1 MKKLYLVFL
10 MTMFS
15 ALQAQIATIPDVKLK
30 NKLLSSTA
38 TNNIAFNSTGS
49 SIKIDANND
58 GEIQMAEAL
67 SVYKLNI
74 DNSLIANVNGLEAFS
89 NLKELNL
96 MSNNLTSFNLSFP
109 ILNSLNI
116 SFNSLSSINIAN
128 CPLLQSIDITNNN
141 IATQALS
148 SSSLVNLFTGGDELQ
163 NLNLQGIPSIKKVLV
178 SYSNLQTLNAENM
191 PFLEELEIG
200 NAPMLS
206 QLNLSGSLKLKS
218 LNMKFTGLT
227 NLDLTNLT
235 GLKQLDCNDNKF
247 QTAIL
252 DGCTALSFVKVED
265 SFLTSISLN
274 NTPSLSVMSLSNNN
288 LTSVTLNNVYYLNFF
303 ECKNNQLTN
312 LTINNA
318 PNLTTVF
325 ISSNKLPAL
334 NLSTATKI
342 KTLVCSY
349 NKLLNL
355 DVSMLTNLKSLE
367 CVDNLLTELD
377 LSNNKALE
385 DIACTYNLNL
395 KKISLKNGTS
405 QTSPLTNLFPNPN
418 LAYICCDENEIN
430 YFNAQNITINN
441 NITEINSYCSFNP
454 GGTFY
459 NIQGNTKVDGNNNGC
474 DANDANKAFQKFSI
488 TGGGIT
494 GTMIANTS
502 GDFSLS
508 VQPGSHTVTPVLENP
523 AYFNISPT
531 SFTASFPQQTSPF
544 IQNFCITPNGVHN
557 DLETVIVPVT
567 AASPGFES
575 KYKIVY
581 KNKGNTTQSGT
592 LVFNYNENIMDY
604 MSATLSPTSQSSG
617 TLNWN
622 FTNLLPFETRE
633 ITVTLKLNTPT
644 QTPAVNGGDI
654 LHYTA
659 QINGATDETPAD
671 NNFALNQ
678 TVVNSF
684 DPNDKTCL
692 EGTSIAKT
700 QVGDYVHYLIR
711 FENTGTAN
719 ARNIVVKDEI
729 DTSKFDISSLVT
741 LNGSHNYVTRIT
753 NPNIVEFIFE
763 NIQLPFDD
771 ANNDGYV
778 AFKIKTKSI
787 LNTGDTFS
795 NTAKIYFDYNAPVV
809 TNTYTTSIANTL
821 ATSEVKNDKNTISI
835 YPNPVKDILSIK
847 SPDEVTK
854 VEIYD
859 VAGRVIN
866 SMGAKGNSINV
877 SDLPKGNYLFK
888 LFLKDKVSVQ
898 KFIKD

>member
-15 ALQAQIATIPDVKLK
+15 ALQAQIVNIPDANFKSI
-30 NKLLSSTA
+30 LLSNVPNA
-38 TNNIAFNSTGS
+38 VMAFDLMNNLTI
-49 SIKIDANND
+49 IDKNHD
-58 GEIQMAEAL
+58 GEIQLSEAANI
-67 SVYKLNI
+67 SKLNI
-74 DNSLIANVNGLEAFS
+74 RVTYFPANYSQLFS
-89 NLKELNL
+89 NLVSMEGIQ
-96 MSNNLTSFNLSFP
+96 SFTNLTSLD
-109 ILNSLNI
+109 IDGL
-116 SFNSLSSINIAN
+116 
-128 CPLLQSIDITNNN
+128 PLLQT
-141 IATQALS
+141 
-148 SSSLVNLFTGGDELQ
+148 
-163 NLNLQGIPSIKKVLV
+163 
-178 SYSNLQTLNAENM
+178 
-191 PFLEELEIG
+191 
-200 NAPMLS
+200 
-206 QLNLSGSLKLKS
+206 
-218 LNMKFTGLT
+218 
-227 NLDLTNLT
+227 
-235 GLKQLDCNDNKF
+235 
-247 QTAIL
+247 
-252 DGCTALSFVKVED
+252 
-265 SFLTSISLN
+265 
-274 NTPSLSVMSLSNNN
+274 
-288 LTSVTLNNVYYLNFF
+288 
-303 ECKNNQLTN
+303 
-312 LTINNA
+312 
-318 PNLTTVF
+318 
-325 ISSNKLPAL
+325 
-334 NLSTATKI
+334 
-342 KTLVCSY
+342 
-349 NKLLNL
+349 
-355 DVSMLTNLKSLE
+355 
-367 CVDNLLTELD
+367 LD
-377 LSNNKALE
+377 LSNNTLL
-385 DIACTYNLNL
+385 YNLEVSRCYVLSSLNL
-395 KKISLKNGTS
+395 QGCSQLHDMEIFASKIASINLSG
-405 QTSPLTNLFPNPN
+405 LTNLYDVSILQCQLENIYLNNNTNLNSLNLALNKLQTIPINQTPN
-418 LAYICCDENEIN
+418 LKFLTLTQNQISTLDFSGFPKLEALGVSLNKFITIDLSQNKNLTSFYCDKNPFLQSLFIKNGIHNLGSTPTNTSSFTDTPSLVYICADDFEIP
-430 YFNAQNITINN
+430 NIISLLPSVNTCVV
-441 NITEINSYCSFNP
+441 NSYCSFTP

-488 TGGGIT
+488 TGGGVT

-531 SFTASFPQQTSPF
+531 SFTANFPQQTSPF

-592 LVFNYNENIMDY
+592 LVFNYNENITDY
-604 MSATLSPTSQSSG
+604 MNATLSPSSQSSG

-659 QINGATDETPAD
+659 QINGATDENPAD
-671 NNFALNQ
+671 NNFTLNQ

-684 DPNDKTCL
+684 DPNDKTCI

-719 ARNIVVKDEI
+719 AKNIVVKDEI
-729 DTSKFDISSLVT
+729 DTSKFDISSLVA
-741 LNGSHNYVTRIT
+741 LNGSHSYVTRIT

-778 AFKIKTKSI
+778 AFKIKTKST
-787 LNTGDTFS
+787 LNAGDSFS
-795 NTAKIYFDYNAPVV
+795 NTANIYFDYNAPIV
-809 TNTYTTSIANTL
+809 TNTYTTSIQGTL
-821 ATSEVKNDKNTISI
+821 STSEVKNDKNTISI
-835 YPNPVKDILSIK
+835 YPNPVKDILYITSINK
-847 SPDEVTK
+847 VAK

-859 VAGRVIN
+859 TAGRIIT
-866 SMGAKGNSINV
+866 SMGVKEDSINV
-877 SDLPKGNYLFK
+877 SDLPKGNYMIK

-898 KFIKD
+898 KFIKE

>member
-15 ALQAQIATIPDVKLK
+15 ALQAQIVNIPDTNFKSI
-30 NKLLSSTA
+30 LLSNVPNA
-38 TNNIAFNSTGS
+38 VLAFDLMNNPTI
-49 SIKIDANND
+49 IDKNHD
-58 GEIQMAEAL
+58 GEIQLSEAANI
-67 SVYKLNI
+67 SKLNI
-74 DNSLIANVNGLEAFS
+74 RVTYFPANYSQLFNSLVSMEGIQSFT
-89 NLKELNL
+89 
-96 MSNNLTSFNLSFP
+96 NLTSLD
-109 ILNSLNI
+109 IDGL
-116 SFNSLSSINIAN
+116 
-128 CPLLQSIDITNNN
+128 PLLQT
-141 IATQALS
+141 
-148 SSSLVNLFTGGDELQ
+148 
-163 NLNLQGIPSIKKVLV
+163 
-178 SYSNLQTLNAENM
+178 
-191 PFLEELEIG
+191 
-200 NAPMLS
+200 
-206 QLNLSGSLKLKS
+206 
-218 LNMKFTGLT
+218 
-227 NLDLTNLT
+227 
-235 GLKQLDCNDNKF
+235 
-247 QTAIL
+247 
-252 DGCTALSFVKVED
+252 
-265 SFLTSISLN
+265 
-274 NTPSLSVMSLSNNN
+274 
-288 LTSVTLNNVYYLNFF
+288 
-303 ECKNNQLTN
+303 
-312 LTINNA
+312 
-318 PNLTTVF
+318 
-325 ISSNKLPAL
+325 
-334 NLSTATKI
+334 
-342 KTLVCSY
+342 
-349 NKLLNL
+349 
-355 DVSMLTNLKSLE
+355 
-367 CVDNLLTELD
+367 LD
-377 LSNNKALE
+377 LSNNTLL
-385 DIACTYNLNL
+385 YNLEVSRCYVLSSLNL
-395 KKISLKNGTS
+395 QGCSQLHDMEIFASKIASINLSG
-405 QTSPLTNLFPNPN
+405 LTNLYDVSILQCQLENIYLNNNTNLNSLNLALNKLQTIPINQTPN
-418 LAYICCDENEIN
+418 LKFLTLTQNQISTLDFSGFPKLEALGVSLNKFITIDLSQNKNLTSFYCDKNPFLQSLFIKNGIHNLGSTPTNTSSFTDTPSLVYICADDFEIP
-430 YFNAQNITINN
+430 NIISLLPSANTCVV
-441 NITEINSYCSFNP
+441 NSYCSFTP

-459 NIQGNTKVDGNNNGC
+459 NIQGNTKVDANNNGC

-488 TGGGIT
+488 TGGGVT

-544 IQNFCITPNGVHN
+544 IQNLCITPNGVHN

-592 LVFNYNENIMDY
+592 LVFNYNENITDY
-604 MSATLSPTSQSSG
+604 MSATLSPSSQSSG

-633 ITVTLKLNTPT
+633 IRVTLKLNAPT

-659 QINGATDETPAD
+659 QINGATDETPID

-692 EGTSIAKT
+692 EGTSITKT

-729 DTSKFDISSLVT
+729 DTSKFDISSLIT

-753 NPNIVEFIFE
+753 NSNIVEFIFE

-778 AFKIKTKSI
+778 AFKIKTKST

-809 TNTYTTSIANTL
+809 TNTYITTISGSL
-821 ATSEVKNDKNTISI
+821 ATSEIKNDKNTISI

-866 SMGAKGNSINV
+866 SMGAKGKTVNV
-877 SDLPKGNYLFK
+877 SDLPKGNYLIK
-888 LFLKDKVSVQ
+888 LFLKDKFSVQ